1 MSRVQKILYHE
12 DLEMYEDDLGGWYKD
27 IEDVVHRNAELF
39 EDLSIEYLIQSW
51 TQNPPKRINFISPLE
66 WEYET

>member
-1 MSRVQKILYHE
+1 MSRVQKVLHHE
-12 DLEMYEDDLGGWYKD
+12 DVDQYEDNLGGWYND
-27 IEDVVHRNAELF
+27 IEDVVRRNAELF

-66 WEYET
+66 WEYEC